1 MREHAVSFGA
11 SGNLSGILCEP
22 QRPIA
27 GAPAAL
33 MWNVGIHHRVGAF
46 RIWVDLA
53 RKLAAAGF
61 TSLRFVLS
69 GMGDSEVRRGAPED
83 VERKEDLDEAMAFM
97 TKRTGVSTFAP
108 IAFCSGIDQ
117 LHSLGLRDERIV
129 AMGYIEGYAWR
140 TRGFYLRY
148 PLRYLRG
155 TLWRD
160 RLEHLSERKALQ
172 RFRRFLKPKEA
183 LAVDPGT
190 AEEAA
195 GAGASMFARH
205 RPGQEQFA
213 ADLRTLRARDVKL
226 FFAYFGLETD
236 FTYSGQFVEMTG
248 IKPDRDVRLFF
259 LGGADHILYRTQ
271 DRALT
276 VAETA
281 AWLTSQSA
289 GRI

>member
-11 SGNLSGILCEP
+11 GGNLSGILCEP
-22 QRPIA
+22 DQPVA

-53 RKLAAAGF
+53 RRLAAAGF
-61 TSLRFVLS
+61 TSLRFDLS
-69 GMGDSEVRRGAPED
+69 GMGDSETRRGAAED
-83 VERKEDLDEAMAFM
+83 VERKEDLDEAMAFI
-97 TKRTGVSTFAP
+97 TKRTGLETFAP

-117 LHSLGLRDERIV
+117 LHALGLREPRVV
-129 AMGYIEGYAWR
+129 AMAYIEGYAWR

-160 RLEHLSERKALQ
+160 RLEHLSERKELQ
-172 RFRRFLKPKEA
+172 RFRRFFEKKAA
-183 LAVDPGT
+183 LAIDPGA

-205 RPGQEQFA
+205 RPDQAQFS
-213 ADLRTLRARDVKL
+213 ADLRALRGREVKL

-236 FTYSGQFVEMTG
+236 FSAPAQFEEMTG
-248 IKPDRDVRLFF
+248 VRPDHDVRLFF

-281 AWLTSQSA
+281 AWLKQTYA
-289 GRI
+289 HA